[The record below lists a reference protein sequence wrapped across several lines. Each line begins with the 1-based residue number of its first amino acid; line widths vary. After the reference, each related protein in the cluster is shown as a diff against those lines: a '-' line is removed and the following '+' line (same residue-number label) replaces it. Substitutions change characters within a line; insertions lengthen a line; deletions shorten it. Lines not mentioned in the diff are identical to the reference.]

1 MVTIFFYQENNSEYV
16 NIKFQKLK
24 ALKVASD
31 VSTIHPTSRRN
42 NGLVSETRLSTPFN
56 KILATPLDIY
66 VPWKDKGLRVTSFSQ
81 VLVMV
86 NTDYVNDC
94 IIECC

>member
-56 KILATPLDIY
+56 KILATPLKN
-66 VPWKDKGLRVTSFSQ
+66 PVTTSIIMIS
-81 VLVMV
+81 LNAAV
-86 NTDYVNDC
+86 NYLWYQYCLASVDYK
-94 IIECC
+94 